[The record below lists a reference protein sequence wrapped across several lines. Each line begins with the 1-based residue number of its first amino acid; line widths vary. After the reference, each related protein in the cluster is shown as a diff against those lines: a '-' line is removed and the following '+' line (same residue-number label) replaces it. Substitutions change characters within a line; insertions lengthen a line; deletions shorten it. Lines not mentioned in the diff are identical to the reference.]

1 MKNKNALIYR
11 ANLQGCI
18 VIAKLI
24 NGIMWWFRKSLN
36 CQKLSNSGNAL
47 KLLVLSYNRNI
58 VCLWGLNISA
68 RTVIIHKMVIRDLLP
83 TPGRTTI
90 TKIKLGIYLSV
101 FFINLKVNSIGY
113 LGSKIIKLVSCPY
126 TSWGPRYEARYYT
139 LVPYLGTPL
148 PLELKCFIIK
158 EQRIYG
164 NWLIIIISL
173 IYILMG
179 FERNYQFLSFSEQ
192 FYYDYFYT
200 SWVHHFSSP
209 SGHCPI
215 RHNPARASW
224 SFNLLTPYSHLL
236 SPTNL
241 NIINYYSTFA
251 KNNENLNDYWITG
264 FVDGEGSFMIIFVE
278 DQRRKT
284 GWRVYLCFAI
294 SLHKKDEVILR
305 KIKKS
310 LGGVGTI
317 TSKGHSG
324 VHLRVTDLK
333 GIDKL
338 IKHFDKFPLIT
349 QKRADAELFK
359 KVYQFMENKEHLTRE
374 GLRKIV
380 ALKDKSNH
388 GLSDKL
394 KKAFPDFVPVSRP
407 IVMNQIIEDPNW
419 LTGFTTAEGCY
430 YIDIYRSKSNKLGFV
445 VRLVFSIGQH
455 KRDEALLISFIYYLN
470 CGTVNKNKDICVFRV
485 TKFDDIIN
493 KIIPLFNNNLILG
506 VKAEDFNDFC
516 KVAEMMKK
524 KEHLT
529 LEGLEKIKKIKAG
542 MNRGR
547 KWD

>member
-1 MKNKNALIYR
+1 
-11 ANLQGCI
+11 
-18 VIAKLI
+18 
-24 NGIMWWFRKSLN
+24 
-36 CQKLSNSGNAL
+36 
-47 KLLVLSYNRNI
+47 
-58 VCLWGLNISA
+58 
-68 RTVIIHKMVIRDLLP
+68 MV
-83 TPGRTTI
+83 
-90 TKIKLGIYLSV
+90 
-101 FFINLKVNSIGY
+101 
-113 LGSKIIKLVSCPY
+113 
-126 TSWGPRYEARYYT
+126 
-139 LVPYLGTPL
+139 
-148 PLELKCFIIK
+148 
-158 EQRIYG
+158 
-164 NWLIIIISL
+164 
-173 IYILMG
+173 
-179 FERNYQFLSFSEQ
+179 
-192 FYYDYFYT
+192 
-200 SWVHHFSSP
+200 
-209 SGHCPI
+209 
-215 RHNPARASW
+215 
-224 SFNLLTPYSHLL
+224 
-236 SPTNL
+236 
-241 NIINYYSTFA
+241 
-251 KNNENLNDYWITG
+251 
-264 FVDGEGSFMIIFVE
+264 IFVE

-380 ALKDKSNH
+380 ALKDQSNR

-506 VKAEDFNDFC
+506 VKAEDFKDFC
-516 KVAEMMKK
+516 LVASMMKN

-529 LEGLEKIKKIKAG
+529 LEGLEKIKKIQAG

>member
-1 MKNKNALIYR
+1 MIIFILPEFI
-11 ANLQGCI
+11 I
-18 VIAKLI
+18 
-24 NGIMWWFRKSLN
+24 F
-36 CQKLSNSGNAL
+36 
-47 KLLVLSYNRNI
+47 LVPPAI
-58 VCLWGLNISA
+58 
-68 RTVIIHKMVIRDLLP
+68 
-83 TPGRTTI
+83 
-90 TKIKLGIYLSV
+90 
-101 FFINLKVNSIGY
+101 
-113 LGSKIIKLVSCPY
+113 
-126 TSWGPRYEARYYT
+126 ARY
-139 LVPYLGTPL
+139 GTTPPL
-148 PLELKCFIIK
+148 
-158 EQRIYG
+158 
-164 NWLIIIISL
+164 
-173 IYILMG
+173 
-179 FERNYQFLSFSEQ
+179 
-192 FYYDYFYT
+192 
-200 SWVHHFSSP
+200 
-209 SGHCPI
+209 
-215 RHNPARASW
+215 ARASF
-224 SFNLLTPYSHLL
+224 SFLTPYSHLL
-236 SPTNL
+236 FPTNL

-264 FVDGEGSFMIIFVE
+264 FVDGEGSFMVMFVE

-380 ALKDKSNH
+380 ALKDQSNH

-485 TKFDDIIN
+485 TKFDDIVN

-524 KEHLT
+524 KEHLGT
-529 LEGLEKIKKIKAG
+529 PRGGGGTGRLRLSFPLSEYLFSPFRCRSRSPFLDRGKGKERNSERGKDRQRKGEKEVFRRRAVP
-542 MNRGR
+542 RGGPPPFEL
-547 KWD
+547 